1 MAGIFGNCS
10 CRKRRAG
17 RTVFSCVHL
26 ERFSWQELF
35 LHRTRSCMDI
45 ASYKDAIT
53 YPRVVQWIKQS
64 LGGGRHQKRGQDW
77 HTNVSGTHL
86 SNESN

>member
-1 MAGIFGNCS
+1 
-10 CRKRRAG
+10 
-17 RTVFSCVHL
+17 
-26 ERFSWQELF
+26 
-35 LHRTRSCMDI
+35 MDI

-64 LGGGRHQKRGQDW
+64 SGGGRHQKRGQDW

-86 SNESN
+86 SNESNWFPY